1 MDAQKV
7 TLRTMT
13 PPEYHVATE
22 MATFHSHMM
31 TKFSKADWKINKKF
45 PHGTWLCASSK
56 SASGSPCIK
65 VHR

>member
-1 MDAQKV
+1 M
-7 TLRTMT
+7 
-13 PPEYHVATE
+13 ATE